1 MHRDNVSGELSALRE
16 VRSRRAIII
25 LKQSFDYATYI
36 FPGRRCQGKPVA
48 PLRTNNL
55 CSFPIKVGKI
65 DCVRILRVADKTMI
79 VLASNSPRRRQLLAL
94 GNWKFIVAVSDLDE
108 TQQADETPRDYVLRL
123 AQAKALAVVEKVHPE
138 NIIIG
143 SDTAVVDGNSILG
156 KPKDGEDAARML
168 NQLRGHTHQVYT
180 GVAVYRV
187 SDGKML
193 TELCVTDVPMRA
205 YSDDEILAYVQ
216 TGDPLDK
223 AGAYAI
229 QHPDFQPVESM
240 SGCYASVMGLPMCLV
255 VRALRSLDFHAE
267 RAADVPRGC
276 QNLLNYE
283 CPVSSAI
290 LRGKLK

>member
-1 MHRDNVSGELSALRE
+1 MEIRL
-16 VRSRRAIII
+16 IFYPFYY
-25 LKQSFDYATYI
+25 SF
-36 FPGRRCQGKPVA
+36 
-48 PLRTNNL
+48 L
-55 CSFPIKVGKI
+55 IKVVKI
-65 DCVRILRVADKTMI
+65 DCVRILFVTDKTI
-79 VLASNSPRRRQLLAL
+79 LLLASNSPRRRQLLAL
-94 GNWKFIVAVSDLDE
+94 GNWKFTVAVSEVDE
-108 TQQADETPRDYVLRL
+108 SQQANETPRDYVLRL
-123 AQAKALAVVEKVHPE
+123 AKAKALAVLKEAHPE

-168 NQLRGHTHQVYT
+168 KQLRGHTHQVYT
-180 GVAVYRV
+180 GVAFYRV

-205 YSDDEILAYVQ
+205 YSDDEILAYVK

-229 QHPDFQPVESM
+229 QHPDFQPVESIR
-240 SGCYASVMGLPMCLV
+240 GCYASVMGLPMCHV
-255 VRALRSLDFHAE
+255 IRALRLLDVHAE
-267 RAADVPRGC
+267 RATDVPMAC

-290 LRGKLK
+290 LRGELSSP